1 MCKSVNVVVACSQR
15 EKLKEQIDQK
25 YLPVKIDLKEES
37 PEDTLLLTRAQIAH
51 IEKAKELGLKKYKTI
66 RMSRKQVEK
75 NRAYQGGFLDLL
87 GNKEDSDATLSP
99 STNSDDGLYLIKEGN
114 HMRVYPVQDNGLYLQ
129 EHSDSNLHGAFEDGL
144 YLKRDNIIENAEVI
158 VFAENSPFKNIPILG
173 WLLL

>member
-1 MCKSVNVVVACSQR
+1 MYKPVNVVVACSQR

-75 NRAYQGGFLDLL
+75 NRAYQGGFLNLL
-87 GNKEDSDATLSP
+87 GNIEDTDAT
-99 STNSDDGLYLIKEGN
+99 
-114 HMRVYPVQDNGLYLQ
+114 
-129 EHSDSNLHGAFEDGL
+129 
-144 YLKRDNIIENAEVI
+144 
-158 VFAENSPFKNIPILG
+158 
-173 WLLL
+173 